1 MPDIDIVALGEPL
14 VELNQTRAGE
24 PQYQQGFG
32 GDTSNA
38 VIAAARQGALRLPD
52 AGGRGQLRRP
62 AAGTVEGRGRGH
74 VRRGSGPGRPYRS
87 VLRAARPAGP
97 FLQLP
102 AARFRRQPHDA
113 GQSQGQLIERARYLH
128 VSGISLAISTSAC
141 DTVFAAIE
149 RAHAAGVQV
158 SLDSNLRLRLWPVDR
173 ARAILREA
181 LRQADLFLPS
191 MDDMQHLTGNDDP
204 ERTLDWIR
212 DAGATGVVVLKL
224 GKDGSIIDDGHG
236 RKPVAALGGGGRRH
250 RRGRLLRRQPAGPP
264 LQGRFLGGRGALCQ
278 CGGGPVHAGVWRG
291 RAPAQ
296 RGAGPGE
303 TVGSALDLGSLGPV
317 GVFSDFR
324 LKCQVIRIF
333 RQPVVRW

>member
-1 MPDIDIVALGEPL
+1 MADIDIVALGEPL

-38 VIAAARQGALRLPD
+38 VIAAARQGARCAYLTRVGGDSFGAQLLELWKAEGVDTSGVEVDPD
-52 AGGRGQLRRP
+52 AHTGLYFVQHGPQGHSFSYLRRDSAASRMTP
-62 AAGTVEGRGRGH
+62 A
-74 VRRGSGPGRPYRS
+74 S
-87 VLRAARPAGP
+87 LK
-97 FLQLP
+97 
-102 AARFRRQPHDA
+102 
-113 GQSQGQLIERARYLH
+113 GQLIERARYLH

-236 RKPVAALGGGGRRH
+236 LKPVAALRVE
-250 RRGRLLRRQPAGPP
+250 AVD
-264 LQGRFLGGRGALCQ
+264 AT
-278 CGGGPVHAGVWRG
+278 
-291 RAPAQ
+291 
-296 RGAGPGE
+296 GAGDCF
-303 TVGSALDLGSLGPV
+303 AGSLLARRCKGDSWEDAVRYANVAAALSTLGYGAVEPLP
-317 GVFSDFR
+317 SAE
-324 LKCQVIRIF
+324 QV
-333 RQPVVRW
+333 QAKL